1 MKRLLKIKTIPNV
14 VFVIGKNGNL
24 VEGEEA
30 KEGDEN
36 GETAD
41 HSEDLGCVQIE
52 TIPEIRIIFWGRL

>member
-1 MKRLLKIKTIPNV
+1 M
-14 VFVIGKNGNL
+14 
-24 VEGEEA
+24 EGEEA

-52 TIPEIRIIFWGRL
+52 TIPEVRIIFLGETIDH